1 MATPSGSDDP
11 DALTP
16 WELQVLARIGGDLAD
31 SDPRLADELSRR
43 AAPRTLRWWP
53 LSARAAG
60 ALIVAL
66 AVLVI
71 AGALVPASWWAT
83 LGLVTTL
90 VVVPWLLLAATE
102 NDGSDSIARP
112 TGSPSIEGCGICAHD
127 DSDRGHRS
135 GGPAGRQQRTDGAA
149 VPAGRRAALRAAAPR
164 GPRARSTGDG
174 PVADRMVKV
183 PVQTIV
189 LDVPPQGAITKDN
202 VTLSVDAVV
211 YFRVT
216 DPVKAVVNVENYLGA
231 ISQVA
236 RTSLRSVIGR
246 ADLDTM
252 LSDREQVNAELRAVI
267 DTPTDDWGV
276 SVDRVEIKDIA
287 LPEGMRRAMAHQA
300 EAERDRRA
308 RVIAADGEFQASAR
322 LADAA
327 RVMGDPSGAMQ
338 LRLLQTVSEVASDQN
353 STLVMPLPVEV
364 LRFFE
369 QATGALAGAPAR
381 PRRRSVA
388 VTPLPP
394 VAAPP
399 TLRWTPL
406 PEPEHTDGDGAGR

>member
-1 MATPSGSDDP
+1 
-11 DALTP
+11 
-16 WELQVLARIGGDLAD
+16 VL
-31 SDPRLADELSRR
+31 S
-43 AAPRTLRWWP
+43 TV
-53 LSARAAG
+53 
-60 ALIVAL
+60 LIV
-66 AVLVI
+66 VV
-71 AGALVPASWWAT
+71 ALV
-83 LGLVTTL
+83 V
-90 VVVPWLLLAATE
+90 LLLAS
-102 NDGSDSIARP
+102 GVRMVQQYQ
-112 TGSPSIEGCGICAHD
+112 
-127 DSDRGHRS
+127 RGVVLRF
-135 GGPAGRQQRTDGAA
+135 GRLLPEVRQPG
-149 VPAGRRAALRAAAPR
+149 LRLMI
-164 GPRARSTGDG
+164 
-174 PVADRMVKV
+174 PVADKMVKV

-216 DPVKAVVNVENYLGA
+216 DPAKAVVNVENYLGA

-287 LPEGMRRAMAHQA
+287 LPESMRRAMAHQA

-308 RVIAADGEFQASAR
+308 RVISADGEFQASAR

-327 RVMGDPSGAMQ
+327 RVMADTPGALQ
-338 LRLLQTVSEVASDQN
+338 LRLLQTVADVASDQN
-353 STLVMPLPVEV
+353 STLVMPLPVEL

-369 QATGALAGAPAR
+369 NTTGTTGGDRSGTAPADA
-381 PRRRSVA
+381 PVPLA
-388 VTPLPP
+388 PAPAHATPSGRERL
-394 VAAPP
+394 
-399 TLRWTPL
+399 
-406 PEPEHTDGDGAGR
+406 HTDGDAAGTEAVTTDQEAGPR

>member
-1 MATPSGSDDP
+1 V
-11 DALTP
+11 LTT
-16 WELQVLARIGGDLAD
+16 V
-31 SDPRLADELSRR
+31 
-43 AAPRTLRWWP
+43 
-53 LSARAAG
+53 
-60 ALIVAL
+60 LIV
-66 AVLVI
+66 I
-71 AGALVPASWWAT
+71 IALVALLVGSGVRMVQQYQRGVVLRFGRLLPEVRQP
-83 LGLVTTL
+83 GLQLMV
-90 VVVPWLLLAATE
+90 
-102 NDGSDSIARP
+102 
-112 TGSPSIEGCGICAHD
+112 
-127 DSDRGHRS
+127 
-135 GGPAGRQQRTDGAA
+135 
-149 VPAGRRAALRAAAPR
+149 
-164 GPRARSTGDG
+164 

-252 LSDREQVNAELRAVI
+252 LSDRERVNAELRAVI
-267 DTPTDDWGV
+267 DTPTDDWGIT
-276 SVDRVEIKDIA
+276 VDRVEIKDIA

-327 RVMGDPSGAMQ
+327 RVMADTPGAMQ
-338 LRLLQTVSEVASDQN
+338 LRLLQTVTDVTSEQN
-353 STLVMPLPVEV
+353 STLVMPLPVEL

-369 QATGALAGAPAR
+369 SVTDSRSESRGGRTDAAQERGTDALTRGQEEG
-381 PRRRSVA
+381 PR
-388 VTPLPP
+388 
-394 VAAPP
+394 
-399 TLRWTPL
+399 
-406 PEPEHTDGDGAGR
+406 

>member
-1 MATPSGSDDP
+1 MVT
-11 DALTP
+11 T
-16 WELQVLARIGGDLAD
+16 VLF
-31 SDPRLADELSRR
+31 
-43 AAPRTLRWWP
+43 
-53 LSARAAG
+53 
-60 ALIVAL
+60 
-66 AVLVI
+66 AVLVLI
-71 AGALVPASWWAT
+71 VLLVAGSVRMVQQYQRGVVLRFGRLLPEVRQP
-83 LGLVTTL
+83 GLRL
-90 VVVPWLLLAATE
+90 M
-102 NDGSDSIARP
+102 I
-112 TGSPSIEGCGICAHD
+112 
-127 DSDRGHRS
+127 
-135 GGPAGRQQRTDGAA
+135 
-149 VPAGRRAALRAAAPR
+149 
-164 GPRARSTGDG
+164 

-252 LSDREQVNAELRAVI
+252 LSDRERVNAELRAVI
-267 DTPTDDWGV
+267 DTPTDDWGIT
-276 SVDRVEIKDIA
+276 VDRVEIKDIA

-327 RVMGDPSGAMQ
+327 RVMADTPGAMQ
-338 LRLLQTVSEVASDQN
+338 LRLLQTVTDVTSEQN
-353 STLVMPLPVEV
+353 STLVMPLPVEL

-369 QATGALAGAPAR
+369 SVTGKDREPDALTRGR
-381 PRRRSVA
+381 EEDPR
-388 VTPLPP
+388 
-394 VAAPP
+394 
-399 TLRWTPL
+399 
-406 PEPEHTDGDGAGR
+406 

>member
-1 MATPSGSDDP
+1 MVT
-11 DALTP
+11 T
-16 WELQVLARIGGDLAD
+16 VLFLV
-31 SDPRLADELSRR
+31 
-43 AAPRTLRWWP
+43 
-53 LSARAAG
+53 
-60 ALIVAL
+60 VAL
-66 AVLVI
+66 VVLLV
-71 AGALVPASWWAT
+71 AGSVRMVQQYQRGVVLRFGRLLPEVRQP
-83 LGLVTTL
+83 GLRLMV
-90 VVVPWLLLAATE
+90 
-102 NDGSDSIARP
+102 
-112 TGSPSIEGCGICAHD
+112 
-127 DSDRGHRS
+127 
-135 GGPAGRQQRTDGAA
+135 
-149 VPAGRRAALRAAAPR
+149 
-164 GPRARSTGDG
+164 
-174 PVADRMVKV
+174 PVADRMVRV

-276 SVDRVEIKDIA
+276 TVDRVEIKDIA

-327 RVMGDPSGAMQ
+327 RVMADTPGAMQ
-338 LRLLQTVSEVASDQN
+338 LRLLQTVTDVTSEQN
-353 STLVMPLPVEV
+353 STLVMPLPVEL

-369 QATGALAGAPAR
+369 
-381 PRRRSVA
+381 SV
-388 VTPLPP
+388 
-394 VAAPP
+394 
-399 TLRWTPL
+399 
-406 PEPEHTDGDGAGR
+406 TDSRTESSRIESRAGRTDAGQDRGTDALTSGQEEDPR

>member
-1 MATPSGSDDP
+1 V
-11 DALTP
+11 LTT
-16 WELQVLARIGGDLAD
+16 V
-31 SDPRLADELSRR
+31 
-43 AAPRTLRWWP
+43 
-53 LSARAAG
+53 
-60 ALIVAL
+60 LIV
-66 AVLVI
+66 VV
-71 AGALVPASWWAT
+71 ALV
-83 LGLVTTL
+83 V
-90 VVVPWLLLAATE
+90 LLL
-102 NDGSDSIARP
+102 G
-112 TGSPSIEGCGICAHD
+112 TGVRMVQQYQ
-127 DSDRGHRS
+127 RGVVLRF
-135 GGPAGRQQRTDGAA
+135 GRLLPDVQQPG
-149 VPAGRRAALRAAAPR
+149 LRLMI
-164 GPRARSTGDG
+164 

-231 ISQVA
+231 ISQVS

-246 ADLDTM
+246 ADLDTL

-267 DTPTDDWGV
+267 DTPTDDWGI

-287 LPEGMRRAMAHQA
+287 LPESMRRAMAHQA

-327 RVMGDPSGAMQ
+327 RVMADTPGALQ
-338 LRLLQTVSEVASDQN
+338 LRLLQTVSDVASDQN
-353 STLVMPLPVEV
+353 STLVMPLPVEL

-369 QATGALAGAPAR
+369 NATGTTSGDRAATASTDASITLPAPAR
-381 PRRRSVA
+381 SAAPGREAARADGDEAGRRA
-388 VTPLPP
+388 VT
-394 VAAPP
+394 
-399 TLRWTPL
+399 
-406 PEPEHTDGDGAGR
+406 TDREADPR

>member
-1 MATPSGSDDP
+1 M
-11 DALTP
+11 LT
-16 WELQVLARIGGDLAD
+16 
-31 SDPRLADELSRR
+31 
-43 AAPRTLRWWP
+43 T
-53 LSARAAG
+53 
-60 ALIVAL
+60 ALIVIVA
-66 AVLVI
+66 LVI
-71 AGALVPASWWAT
+71 LLVASGVRMVQQYQRGVV
-83 LGLVTTL
+83 LRFGRLLPVVRQPGLQL
-90 VVVPWLLLAATE
+90 M
-102 NDGSDSIARP
+102 I
-112 TGSPSIEGCGICAHD
+112 
-127 DSDRGHRS
+127 
-135 GGPAGRQQRTDGAA
+135 
-149 VPAGRRAALRAAAPR
+149 
-164 GPRARSTGDG
+164 

-267 DTPTDDWGV
+267 DTPTDDWGI

-287 LPEGMRRAMAHQA
+287 LPESMRRAMAHQA

-308 RVIAADGEFQASAR
+308 RVIAADGEYQASTR

-327 RVMGDPSGAMQ
+327 RVMADTPGALQ
-338 LRLLQTVSEVASDQN
+338 LRLLQTVSDVASDQN
-353 STLVMPLPVEV
+353 STLVMPLPVEL

-369 QATGALAGAPAR
+369 NATGAPSRDRAASAPSEA
-381 PRRRSVA
+381 SN
-388 VTPLPP
+388 PLPP
-394 VAAPP
+394 VRSVAPAP
-399 TLRWTPL
+399 DL
-406 PEPEHTDGDGAGR
+406 PNTDGDEAGKRAVTTDQEAGPR